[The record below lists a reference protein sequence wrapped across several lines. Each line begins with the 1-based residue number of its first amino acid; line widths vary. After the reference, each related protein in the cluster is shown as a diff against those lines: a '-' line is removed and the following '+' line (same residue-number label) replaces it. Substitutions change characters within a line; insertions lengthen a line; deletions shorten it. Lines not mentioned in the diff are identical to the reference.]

1 MPGGFRIEVE
11 LDRAYWSTPTSAQP
25 KPTFECA
32 NVAIWTDEPTIRI
45 DPDTLLIGHVFSR
58 RSPCHAI
65 LNWPFGNGS
74 HLVAGKGGQLLG
86 ECWGGYVLVQ
96 RGGSGAVRVF
106 RDPSGALPCYFKR
119 EAARVT
125 CASDVAL
132 LASPASG
139 QVNFAEVA
147 RILASGDA
155 RGRRTCI
162 TGVKELIAGECIVI
176 RGDGIDIE
184 TWWAP
189 WDYICPPP
197 QADFDELALRLRAT
211 VDDCVG
217 GWASRYASILLGIS
231 GGLDSSL
238 VAAAAAP
245 KAERLTC
252 LTLFGPDF
260 DGDERRYASAL
271 ADALQLPLREMP
283 RDVDDVDVTRA
294 AAPNHPWP
302 IVPLGRQTNEAIH
315 RRIET
320 ELPID
325 AHFTGNGGDAILC
338 SMRSAIPFI
347 DRALAEG
354 PRAGLG
360 DTLRDICLLTGAD
373 RRTVLRRAWDR
384 YRRHRGQHQIRY
396 RGLGL
401 MADALKSARAAGPTH
416 PWLTPPFDILPG
428 KSVHIAYL
436 MRAQKSLELYPRHRS
451 PPHVAPLLSQPII
464 ELCLSIPTWMWVAGG
479 LNRAVARR
487 AFENR
492 LPEAITRR
500 TQKGGPGGF
509 DLQIYRQY
517 RNDLHEQLRSG
528 LLAANGIVDPKILDG
543 PEDPSWRGTERIQRI
558 LEFVAAENWVRHWTN
573 A

>member
-86 ECWGGYVLVQ
+86 KCWGGYVLVQ

-373 RRTVLRRAWDR
+373 RRTVLRRA
-384 YRRHRGQHQIRY
+384 
-396 RGLGL
+396 
-401 MADALKSARAAGPTH
+401 
-416 PWLTPPFDILPG
+416 
-428 KSVHIAYL
+428 
-436 MRAQKSLELYPRHRS
+436 
-451 PPHVAPLLSQPII
+451 
-464 ELCLSIPTWMWVAGG
+464 
-479 LNRAVARR
+479 
-487 AFENR
+487 
-492 LPEAITRR
+492 
-500 TQKGGPGGF
+500 
-509 DLQIYRQY
+509 
-517 RNDLHEQLRSG
+517 
-528 LLAANGIVDPKILDG
+528 
-543 PEDPSWRGTERIQRI
+543 
-558 LEFVAAENWVRHWTN
+558 
-573 A
+573 